1 MKHGAVFKT
10 QGVRLFT
17 FLLLLFYIL
26 KNNLCLAWK
35 WPNDTGDP
43 ACTKCKPLI
52 VIRGWRD
59 FPGM

>member
-1 MKHGAVFKT
+1 MKCRSVFKT

-17 FLLLLFYIL
+17 FFAVIVLHL

-43 ACTKCKPLI
+43 ASTKFKPLT